1 MPMRAK
7 TLKHTLIQPFAILCV
22 ITSAY
27 FYNYLNINN
36 LKIKT
41 MTIDELIKDQIEQL
55 DIKSMVQYE
64 IKKLISDDVK
74 REITKITKEEIQRII
89 KTEIEICM
97 SKGVQTDDGWGKR
110 ENYTSFEELFKKHF
124 KTALD
129 STYEVKKT
137 IENHVKQTTETLVK
151 EQTKQIVDAL
161 KKTLGA

>member
-1 MPMRAK
+1 
-7 TLKHTLIQPFAILCV
+7 
-22 ITSAY
+22 
-27 FYNYLNINN
+27 
-36 LKIKT
+36 
-41 MTIDELIKDQIEQL
+41 MTIEELIKDQIEQL

-74 REITKITKEEIQRII
+74 RGITKVTKEEIQRII

-97 SKGVQTDDGWGKR
+97 SKGVQTDDGWGKK
-110 ENYTSFEELFKKHF
+110 ENYTSFEEFFKKHF

-137 IENHVKQTTETLVK
+137 IENHVKQTTATLVK